1 MADSFRESQSTFI
14 LLSLLSDSKESAW
27 NRGDLGL
34 SPELGRPMGEG
45 NGYPLYSFLAWR
57 SPWKKDLACSN
68 PWGHKEVDLN
78 EHLTLSIN
86 RTRRN

>member
-1 MADSFRESQSTFI
+1 MADSFRQSQSTFI

-27 NRGDLGL
+27 NRGDLGS
-34 SPELGRPMGEG
+34 SPESGRSLGEG
-45 NGYPLYSFLAWR
+45 NGYPLCSFLAWR
-57 SPWKKDLACSN
+57 IPWKKDLACSN
-68 PWGHKEVDLN
+68 PWGHKESDLN